1 MTLKERIGI
10 IGVGRMGGALANS
23 LVSSGLVGPAAL
35 IVYDKDEV
43 KLTLLADKNIKLA
56 QNGEQTAKASDAII
70 LAVKP
75 AEAGIVLREIQAA
88 LAGKLVISIA
98 AGLPTAW
105 ISGIV
110 PEARVIRVMPN
121 TPLLL
126 REGATAYSLG
136 IGATEDDGRL
146 VENIFSAVGVVY
158 RVDER
163 LLDAVTGL
171 SGSGPAYFYQAIDAM
186 AKEGAQQG
194 IPLDIALKLAAQ
206 TAVGA
211 GKMILQ
217 TGKNPEE
224 LTAMVAS
231 PGGTTVEGLLVLSDR
246 QVQQAFAE
254 AVKAATER
262 SKKLGSQQTK

>member
-1 MTLKERIGI
+1 MTLSERIGI
-10 IGVGRMGGALANS
+10 IGVGKMGGALAAC
-23 LVSSGLVGPAAL
+23 LISSGLVDPAVL
-35 IVYDKDEV
+35 TVCDKDETKSGKFAEKGIRTV
-43 KLTLLADKNIKLA
+43 
-56 QNGEQTAKASDAII
+56 QNGGQVSQASDAII

-75 AEAGIVLREIQAA
+75 AEAGVVLREAQAA

-98 AGLPTAW
+98 AGLPTTW
-105 ISGIV
+105 ISSIV

-136 IGATEDDGRL
+136 NGATEQDGRL
-146 VENIFSAVGVVY
+146 VEDIFSAVGVVY

-211 GKMILQ
+211 GKMVLQ
-217 TGKNPEE
+217 TGKSPEE

-246 QVQQAFAE
+246 LVQQAFAD

-262 SKKLGSQQTK
+262 SKKLGSQHSK

>member
-1 MTLKERIGI
+1 MTLKEKIGI
-10 IGVGRMGGALANS
+10 IGVGRMGEALANC
-23 LVSSGLVGPAAL
+23 LITAGLAEPAA
-35 IVYDKDEV
+35 ITVSDKVEA
-43 KLTLLADKNIKLA
+43 KLEKLA
-56 QNGEQTAKASDAII
+56 AQGIRTAQSGASVAQACDAII

-75 AEAGIVLREIQAA
+75 GEAGAVLREIQAA
-88 LAGKLVISIA
+88 LSGKLVISIA
-98 AGLPTAW
+98 AGLPTTW

-110 PEARVIRVMPN
+110 PAARVIRVMPN

-126 REGATAYSLG
+126 REGAAAYCMG
-136 IGATEDDGRL
+136 NGATEEDGRL
-146 VENIFSAVGVVY
+146 VEAIFSAVGVVY

-194 IPLDIALKLAAQ
+194 IPLEIALKLAAQ

-211 GKMILQ
+211 GKMVLQ
-217 TGKNPEE
+217 TGKTPEE

-246 QVQQAFAE
+246 RVQQAFAE

-262 SKKLGSQQTK
+262 SKKLASQ

>member
-1 MTLKERIGI
+1 MILKERIGI
-10 IGVGRMGGALANS
+10 IGVGRMGEALATC
-23 LVSSGLVGPAAL
+23 LVSVGLVDPATL
-35 IVYDKDEV
+35 TVSDKDESKLEKLV
-43 KLTLLADKNIKLA
+43 KQGIKAERNGKSVA
-56 QNGEQTAKASDAII
+56 QVSDAII

-75 AEAGIVLREIQAA
+75 GEAAVVLREIEAV
-88 LAGKLVISIA
+88 LSGKLVISIA

-126 REGATAYSLG
+126 REGAAAYCLG
-136 IGATEDDGRL
+136 NGATEEDGRL
-146 VENIFSAVGVVY
+146 VETVFSAVGVVY

-211 GKMILQ
+211 GKMVLH
-217 TGKNPEE
+217 TGKSPEE

-246 QVQQAFAE
+246 NVQQAFAE

-262 SKKLGSQQTK
+262 SKKLAKQ

>member
-1 MTLKERIGI
+1 MTLKEKIGI
-10 IGVGRMGGALANS
+10 IGVGKMGGALATC
-23 LVSSGLVGPAAL
+23 LVSSGLVDPAAL
-35 IVYDKDEV
+35 RVCDKDE
-43 KLTLLADKNIKLA
+43 TKLA
-56 QNGEQTAKASDAII
+56 YLAGKGIITAQGGGQVAKACDVII
-70 LAVKP
+70 LAIKP
-75 AEAGIVLREIQAA
+75 AEAGVALREIQDA
-88 LAGKLVISIA
+88 LAGKLLISIV
-98 AGLPTAW
+98 AGLPTRW
-105 ISGIV
+105 ISNIV
-110 PEARVIRVMPN
+110 PEARVVRVMPN

-126 REGATAYSLG
+126 QEGATAYSLG
-136 IGATEDDGRL
+136 NAATEDDGRL
-146 VENIFSAVGVVY
+146 VENIFSAAGVVY
-158 RVDER
+158 MVDER

-171 SGSGPAYFYQAIDAM
+171 SGSGPAYFYLAIDAM

-211 GKMILQ
+211 GKMVLQ
-217 TGKNPEE
+217 TGKSPEE

-262 SKKLGSQQTK
+262 SKKLGAQQQK

>member
-10 IGVGRMGGALANS
+10 IGVGRMGEALATC
-23 LVSSGLVGPAAL
+23 LVSTGLVDPAA
-35 IVYDKDEV
+35 ITVCDKVE
-43 KLTLLADKNIKLA
+43 TKLA
-56 QNGEQTAKASDAII
+56 KLEAQGIKTVPSGELVVNASDAII

-75 AEAGIVLREIQAA
+75 GEAGVVLREIQTACY
-88 LAGKLVISIA
+88 GKLVISIA
-98 AGLPTAW
+98 AGLSTDW
-105 ISGIV
+105 ISGLV

-126 REGATAYSLG
+126 REGATAYCLG
-136 IGATEDDGRL
+136 RGATEDDARL
-146 VENIFSAVGVVY
+146 VEALFSAVGVVY

-211 GKMILQ
+211 GKMVLQ
-217 TGKNPEE
+217 TGKTPEE

-262 SKKLGSQQTK
+262 SKKLGSQQIR